1 MASATASA
9 AWPGI
14 VLMTMSASRRVSADA
29 SIVFSSYAMASPSPM
44 MSGSCQFLPGWRA
57 ATVMRLFVCPFFSMT
72 VHAATAEAAVLPL
85 PMTAAEV
92 ALFQRSG
99 SPRALSSWS
108 KASTMPMTSVL

>member
-1 MASATASA
+1 
-9 AWPGI
+9 
-14 VLMTMSASRRVSADA
+14 
-29 SIVFSSYAMASPSPM
+29 
-44 MSGSCQFLPGWRA
+44 
-57 ATVMRLFVCPFFSMT
+57 MT

-108 KASTMPMTSVL
+108 KASTMPMTSVLSRRIAGTEPVAEVPSGVAPGVMPGSAGQSKIAVLATLRRCAHILDGVP